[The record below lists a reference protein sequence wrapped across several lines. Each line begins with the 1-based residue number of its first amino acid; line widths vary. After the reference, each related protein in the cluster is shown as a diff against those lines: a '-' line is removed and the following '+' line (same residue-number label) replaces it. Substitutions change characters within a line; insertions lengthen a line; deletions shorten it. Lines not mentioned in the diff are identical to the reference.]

1 MEVNVNYLAIVVAAV
16 ASMVVGFVW
25 YGVLFKKRWM
35 SLMGLTSDS
44 MANMKMTAN
53 QAYMWQFV
61 ASLVMAYVLAHSILF
76 ANAYLNVGA
85 IQAGVMV
92 GFWNWFGFVAPVTIG
107 IVLWENKPWTLW
119 FLNVSNYLVSLIVMG
134 VILSLWG

>member
-61 ASLVMAYVLAHSILF
+61 ASLVMAYVLAHSLLF

>member
-35 SLMGLTSDS
+35 SLMGITSDS

-61 ASLVMAYVLAHSILF
+61 ASLVMAYVLAHSLLF
-76 ANAYLNVGA
+76 TNAYLNVGA

>member
-25 YGVLFKKRWM
+25 YGVLFKNRWM
-35 SLMGLTSDS
+35 SLMGITSDS

-53 QAYMWQFV
+53 QAYIWQFV
-61 ASLVMAYVLAHSILF
+61 ASLVMAYVLAHSLLF

>member
-35 SLMGLTSDS
+35 SLMGITSDS

-61 ASLVMAYVLAHSILF
+61 ASLVMAYVLAHSLLF
-76 ANAYLNVGA
+76 TNAYLNVGA

-107 IVLWENKPWTLW
+107 IVLWENKPVLLW

>member
-35 SLMGLTSDS
+35 SLMGITSDS

-61 ASLVMAYVLAHSILF
+61 ASLVMAYVLAHSLLF